1 MVQYREKMKLK
12 PLHTLLLLLLP
23 FSAMSAEG
31 KSSVYAG
38 ISESKKIKDDG
49 TEGGALQVMLSIPG
63 VDAQYEACKK
73 LNLPLESISE
83 CLWSGSGNVP
93 ALKDDLKKK
102 VTEAYNQQNAAKPDS
117 GGRSPASTNSTSGNG
132 LTTKSK
138 NISID
143 YMSDPAVQALSKVF
157 EKKLEEALLGD
168 ENARKDT
175 KTVAAVDHSKF
186 IDLYKT
192 ELGKSIVNSFT
203 AYCLETSSYSVST
216 TTQDCTDEDGNKTTC
231 ELYLLSSDATTAKR
245 DNIKSLKG
253 VNLASDSKSAP
264 NRDSKRWTSCIT
276 SVSKICYM
284 PQSNITNAG
293 ASTYDYDKSHTR
305 ACEIMDFVKTARK
318 SLIIADEQRDFYD
331 KLGNGATMALMKTRN
346 VEATDKIN
354 PDMAT
359 TVTSKEIEDS
369 YEKKNKEVVE
379 KEMADCYDE
388 KTQQIKNAEACKKF
402 IETNP
407 EEKKKALAEFALR
420 QNALGQNLEE
430 KLKDDNE
437 VKKYLKEEGYDDKKI
452 GEMTKNA
459 TDIEKIRQE
468 IKDRFANE
476 REALIKSMAAKIEK
490 KTTTN
495 DGINAQNDATK
506 IGKIKDEIAQ
516 RPDDLKQLVHFSNIV
531 SSYLEIDTG
540 GKKTRNVASLYAEV
554 NSSASNMPS
563 VDKNQTETIKK
574 NAESAG
580 LKPKKDN
587 LGAGT
592 DLNVDVLNKIL
603 KYINEK

>member
-1 MVQYREKMKLK
+1 MKLK
-12 PLHTLLLLLLP
+12 PAQTLLLLLLP
-23 FSAMSAEG
+23 FSAMSAES
-31 KSSVYAG
+31 KSSPVYSG
-38 ISESKKIKDDG
+38 INETKKIKEDG

-63 VDAQYEACKK
+63 VDAQYESCKK
-73 LNLPLESISE
+73 LNLPLDKVSE
-83 CLWSGSGNVP
+83 CLWSGSGTVP
-93 ALKDDLKKK
+93 PLKDDLKKK
-102 VTEAYNQQNAAKPDS
+102 VTEAYNQQNETKSGD

-168 ENARKDT
+168 EKAQKDT

-203 AYCLETSSYSVST
+203 AYCIETSSYSVST

-231 ELYLLSSDATTAKR
+231 ELYLLSNDPDTAKK
-245 DNIKSLKG
+245 NNVKSLKG
-253 VNLASDSKSAP
+253 VNLASDSKSNP

-276 SVSKICYM
+276 SVSKICYT
-284 PQSNITNAG
+284 PQSQISNAS
-293 ASTYDYDKSHTR
+293 ASIYDYSKSHTR

-331 KLGNGATMALMKTRN
+331 KLGNGATLALMKTRN

-354 PDMAT
+354 PDTAT

-379 KEMADCYDE
+379 KEMADCYDNG
-388 KTQQIKNAEACKKF
+388 QIKNAEACKKF

-407 EEKKKALAEFALR
+407 EEKQKALAEFSLR
-420 QNALGQNLEE
+420 QNALQENLEA

-452 GEMTKNA
+452 DEITKNSA
-459 TDIEKIRQE
+459 DIDKIRNE
-468 IKDRFANE
+468 IKDRFKNE
-476 REALIKSMAAKIEK
+476 REALIKSMAEKIEK

-506 IGKIKDEIAQ
+506 IGRIKDEIAQ

-531 SSYLEIDTG
+531 SSYLEIDSG

-554 NSSASNMPS
+554 NSSASKLPS
-563 VDKNQTETIKK
+563 ADKDQTETIKK